1 MRTGS
6 LSSGLGGGEPGNVVS
21 DKRLV
26 EITLAGDP
34 EAFGQLVER
43 YEGAVYA
50 LVCHYTGKYGEAEDL
65 AQEAFLEAYRS
76 LKRLREHDKF
86 CAWLRGITYRV
97 CMNWLRREEKRHQR
111 TVFRRDEG
119 GADEI
124 SYKAIIS
131 AEVSV
136 ERELARKE
144 VREAVLEAIASLPEK
159 YQLPVVLRYLQE
171 LSYEE
176 IGRFMDLPKSTVR
189 GILYRANKILR
200 EELHDV
206 WARGEIGWPPVNE

>member
-1 MRTGS
+1 
-6 LSSGLGGGEPGNVVS
+6 VVS

-26 EITLAGDP
+26 EITLAGDS
-34 EAFGQLVER
+34 EAFGQLIER
-43 YEGAVYA
+43 YQGAVYA
-50 LVCHYTGKYGEAEDL
+50 LVSHYTGKYGQVEDL

-86 CAWLRGITYRV
+86 CGWLRGITCNV
-97 CMNWLRREEKRHQR
+97 CMNWLRKEEKRHQR
-111 TVFRRDEG
+111 TVFRRDEDG
-119 GADEI
+119 GGEI

-131 AEVSV
+131 ADVSV
-136 ERELARKE
+136 DRELARKE

-176 IGRFMDLPKSTVR
+176 IGNFMDLPKSTVR
-189 GILYRANKILR
+189 GILYRANKVLR

-206 WARGEIGWPPVNE
+206 WVGGEIGWPRVNG

>member
-1 MRTGS
+1 M
-6 LSSGLGGGEPGNVVS
+6 VS

-43 YEGAVYA
+43 YQGAVYG

-65 AQEAFLEAYRS
+65 AQEVFFEAYKN
-76 LKRLREHDKF
+76 LKNLREHDKF
-86 CAWLRGITYRV
+86 SGWLRGITCRV
-97 CMNWLRREEKRHQR
+97 CMNWLRKEEKRHQW
-111 TVFRRDEG
+111 TVFRREET
-119 GADEI
+119 ADEI
-124 SYKAIIS
+124 SYRAIIS
-131 AEVSV
+131 ADTSVDREMVRNEVC
-136 ERELARKE
+136 ET
-144 VREAVLEAIASLPEK
+144 VLEAIASLPEK

-176 IGRFMDLPKSTVR
+176 IADFMGLPKSTVR

-200 EELHDV
+200 EDLHDI
-206 WARGEIGWPPVNE
+206 WARGEIGWPDANE